1 MERGPTQFAFL
12 PEALRAAERIR
23 TGLELSGAYFAELAD
38 AWIQRCED
46 VIEDELAVMDV
57 EEMGS
62 AGR

>member
-1 MERGPTQFAFL
+1 M

-23 TGLELSGAYFAELAD
+23 TGLELSGAYFAALAD